1 MIKSCLAVIFLWLGW
16 NVFAQQ
22 DPVLMRINGKD
33 VLRSEFEYSYNR
45 DKSLLALKHATPGKY
60 VEHFVNFKLKVG
72 DAEAAGL
79 DTAFAFREE
88 VENYR
93 ARLVESYLTDT
104 VEADAAAR
112 RWYDRM
118 KAHHRGGQVRV
129 RHIFKYLPQNVS
141 GDALRDAVAR
151 MDSIHE
157 YLRKN
162 PGDNAFNACVERFSD
177 EKRSLWVSWLQMPV
191 EFEDVAF
198 ELPVGGVSQ
207 PFFTPQG
214 IHIVKVLERRELPP
228 FEKVKDEI
236 MARQSRHEADRG
248 VEVQVEK
255 LKKEYRYTPDKAG
268 VDELTNSGH
277 TSRTLF
283 TLAGRSYTG
292 TDFARFAAAYPAG
305 VRKQL
310 DVFIV
315 KTVLDYE
322 NTCLEQKYPDLRC
335 LVQDYKEQA
344 LLKKIID
351 KEICKRAAT
360 DEAGLKAYFEKHRS
374 DYQWEER
381 RYRGI
386 VLHGVSKRV
395 VKQAR
400 KFLKSLPEEEWK
412 DAIRLTF
419 NAGAQPQIQAEQGV
433 FAPGDNAYVDDL
445 VFKGKDATPLV
456 SFPFT
461 AVLGKKVKGPDD
473 YQEVKDRLVA
483 DYQPYLDG
491 RWVDRLRSSAKVEI
505 NQEVLKTV
513 NNH

>member
-141 GDALRDAVAR
+141 SDALRDAVAR
-151 MDSIHE
+151 MDSIYE

-162 PGDNAFNACVERFSD
+162 PGDNAFDACVERFSD
-177 EKRSLWVSWLQMPV
+177 DKRSLWVSWLQMPV

-198 ELPVGGVSQ
+198 ELPVGGLSQ

-248 VEVQVEK
+248 V
-255 LKKEYRYTPDKAG
+255 
-268 VDELTNSGH
+268 
-277 TSRTLF
+277 
-283 TLAGRSYTG
+283 
-292 TDFARFAAAYPAG
+292 
-305 VRKQL
+305 
-310 DVFIV
+310 
-315 KTVLDYE
+315 
-322 NTCLEQKYPDLRC
+322 
-335 LVQDYKEQA
+335 
-344 LLKKIID
+344 
-351 KEICKRAAT
+351 
-360 DEAGLKAYFEKHRS
+360 
-374 DYQWEER
+374 
-381 RYRGI
+381 
-386 VLHGVSKRV
+386 
-395 VKQAR
+395 
-400 KFLKSLPEEEWK
+400 
-412 DAIRLTF
+412 
-419 NAGAQPQIQAEQGV
+419 
-433 FAPGDNAYVDDL
+433 
-445 VFKGKDATPLV
+445 
-456 SFPFT
+456 
-461 AVLGKKVKGPDD
+461 
-473 YQEVKDRLVA
+473 
-483 DYQPYLDG
+483 
-491 RWVDRLRSSAKVEI
+491 
-505 NQEVLKTV
+505 
-513 NNH
+513 

>member
-322 NTCLEQKYPDLRC
+322 NTC
-335 LVQDYKEQA
+335 
-344 LLKKIID
+344 
-351 KEICKRAAT
+351 
-360 DEAGLKAYFEKHRS
+360 
-374 DYQWEER
+374 
-381 RYRGI
+381 
-386 VLHGVSKRV
+386 
-395 VKQAR
+395 
-400 KFLKSLPEEEWK
+400 
-412 DAIRLTF
+412 
-419 NAGAQPQIQAEQGV
+419 
-433 FAPGDNAYVDDL
+433 
-445 VFKGKDATPLV
+445 
-456 SFPFT
+456 
-461 AVLGKKVKGPDD
+461 
-473 YQEVKDRLVA
+473 
-483 DYQPYLDG
+483 
-491 RWVDRLRSSAKVEI
+491 
-505 NQEVLKTV
+505 
-513 NNH
+513 